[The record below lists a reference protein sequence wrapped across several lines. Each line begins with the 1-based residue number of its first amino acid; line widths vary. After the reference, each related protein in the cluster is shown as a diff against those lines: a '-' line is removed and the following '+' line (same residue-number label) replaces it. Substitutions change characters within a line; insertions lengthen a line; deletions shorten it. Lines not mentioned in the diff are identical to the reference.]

1 MSVARKVPVD
11 RIHAVKCACCAKSGT
26 ICTGKEGVACTPCRD
41 RRKGCEYATHRCG
54 GKFLFS
60 LSISVAN
67 AFLVVQARAAAVA
80 IARVASMSESAV
92 VTEAPTGAQVLIR
105 CPRTMPPSSSS
116 ELSSDSGEE
125 DESPAGRESE
135 GGRREQEESVDVGII
150 DPLMEADA
158 NAEDLILEGRLRTLW
173 ARMSTMHSTV
183 LELMS
188 EVELIN
194 LELKKRR
201 SR

>member
-1 MSVARKVPVD
+1 
-11 RIHAVKCACCAKSGT
+11 
-26 ICTGKEGVACTPCRD
+26 
-41 RRKGCEYATHRCG
+41 
-54 GKFLFS
+54 
-60 LSISVAN
+60 
-67 AFLVVQARAAAVA
+67 
-80 IARVASMSESAV
+80 MSESTAV
-92 VTEAPTGAQVLIR
+92 AEASTGAQVLIR
-105 CPRTMPPSSSS
+105 RPRTMPPSSSS

-125 DESPAGRESE
+125 DESPAGWESE
-135 GGRREQEESVDVGII
+135 GGRHEREESVDVRII
-150 DPLMEADA
+150 NLLMEADA

-194 LELKKRR
+194 LEFKKRR